1 MLKKLAKSIREF
13 KKPSIFSAL
22 CMIGEVLTDVLI
34 PYLMA
39 NLIDLGIE
47 NANMAFIVR
56 FGIMLLISAIG
67 SLLFGGLASMFA
79 AKGSAGFAANLRK
92 DMFYNIQSFSFAN
105 IDKFSTSSLITRLT
119 TDVSN
124 VQNAYMMIIRTAIR
138 APFMLVFALIMA
150 FNINSSAAMI
160 YIAVM
165 PFLGVVLFFII
176 KKVHP
181 TFKKVFKTYDKL
193 NTSVQENVR
202 GIRVVKAYVRE
213 DHEVEKFEGLS
224 LEIYKLFTKAEKI
237 LAFNMPMMQ
246 LAIYTCMLFISWISA
261 KLIVGGTMT
270 TGELTSLMTYTMQI
284 LMNFMMLSMV
294 FAMMTISRASAERI
308 TEVLDEKTDINDQGN
323 PVYRLENGSI
333 EFENMSFSYTK
344 NSNQLAL
351 ENISLHIKS
360 GETIGVL
367 GGTGSGKT
375 SLVQLIPRLYDAT
388 LGTVKVAGV
397 DVKQYHMDS
406 LRDQV
411 AMVLQKNVLFSGTI
425 KENLRWGKKDATE
438 EEMIWACKVAQAHG
452 FIAAL
457 PQGYDS
463 RVEQGGS
470 NFSGGQKQRLCIA
483 RALLKRPKIMI
494 LDDSTSAVDT
504 KTDAMLRKTFREEL
518 PQMTKIIIA
527 QRVASVEDADQ
538 IVLMDN
544 GKIEGIGT
552 HDQLLKDNKV
562 YQEIYYSQQ
571 KGGKVNE

>member
-1 MLKKLAKSIREF
+1 MIKKFAKSIREY
-13 KKPSIFSAL
+13 KKPSILSPL
-22 CMIGEVLTDVLI
+22 CMIGEVITDVLI
-34 PYLMA
+34 PYFMA

-47 NANMAFIVR
+47 KANMAFVVR
-56 FGIMLLISAIG
+56 FGIMLLISALF
-67 SLLFGGLASMFA
+67 SLLFGGLASMYA
-79 AKGSAGFAANLRK
+79 ARASAGFGANLRK
-92 DMFYNIQSFSFAN
+92 DMFYNIQSFSFLN

-150 FNINSSAAMI
+150 FNINKQAAII
-160 YIAVM
+160 YVAVM
-165 PFLGVVLFFII
+165 PFLGAALYIII

-202 GIRVVKAYVRE
+202 GIRVVKAFVRE
-213 DHEVEKFEGLS
+213 EHEVDKFERQSG
-224 LEIYKLFTKAEKI
+224 EIYNLFTKAEKI
-237 LAFNMPMMQ
+237 LAVNMPLMQ
-246 LAIYTCMLFISWISA
+246 LAIYACMLFISWMAA

-270 TGELTSLMTYTMQI
+270 TGQLTSLMTYTMQI

-294 FAMMTISRASAERI
+294 FAMMIISRPSAERI
-308 TEVLDEKTDINDQGN
+308 IEVLDEETDLKDGED
-323 PVYRLENGSI
+323 PVYTLENGAI
-333 EFENMSFSYTK
+333 DFENVGFSYTGDPK
-344 NSNQLAL
+344 QLAL
-351 ENISLHIKS
+351 ENINLHIAS
-360 GETIGVL
+360 GQTIGVL

-388 LGTVKVAGV
+388 LGTVKVAGI
-397 DVKQYHMDS
+397 DVKKYHMDS

-425 KENLRWGKKDATE
+425 KDNLRWGKKDATD
-438 EEMIWACKVAQAHG
+438 EEMIWASKIAQAHD
-452 FIAAL
+452 FIEAL

-463 RVEQGGS
+463 YVEQGGT

-504 KTDAMLRKTFREEL
+504 KTDAVLRRSFNEEL

-527 QRVASVEDADQ
+527 QRVASVEEADQ

-544 GKIEGIGT
+544 GGVQGVGT
-552 HDQLLKDNKV
+552 HEQLLKTNQV
-562 YQEIYYSQQ
+562 YQEIYHSQQ
-571 KGGKVNE
+571 KRGAEK